1 MTIDGN
7 VYAIGGV
14 TKGEGKGWQEE
25 ISPGTPYTIITY
37 RENTTEVKKTENGT
51 LTTRVK
57 APTEVKDAGSGIT
70 FVGSFY
76 KKVITQAEINNDR
89 AGKSGEAD
97 YYVFS
102 GGDLYHLQGGRDW
115 NIWATYAYLY
125 LPKGSLTGAKDF
137 TMSVDV
143 DGVEEI
149 STVIELD
156 EVVANP
162 VVGSG
167 NVYTLNGLKVG
178 SKGGLNSLQKGIY
191 IKNGKKFI
199 VK

>member
-1 MTIDGN
+1 
-7 VYAIGGV
+7 
-14 TKGEGKGWQEE
+14 
-25 ISPGTPYTIITY
+25 
-37 RENTTEVKKTENGT
+37 
-51 LTTRVK
+51 
-57 APTEVKDAGSGIT
+57 
-70 FVGSFY
+70 
-76 KKVITQAEINNDR
+76 
-89 AGKSGEAD
+89 
-97 YYVFS
+97 
-102 GGDLYHLQGGRDW
+102 
-115 NIWATYAYLY
+115 
-125 LPKGSLTGAKDF
+125 
-137 TMSVDV
+137 MSVDV